1 MKLKQKVTLL
11 ILMDLSLFIILLYLL
26 YLEMWFES
34 LIPFLLSLGIGFW
47 NYPVQIS
54 MGGGYSFELK
64 NIIEAHSNTFR
75 LAQEIFF

>member
-11 ILMDLSLFIILLYLL
+11 ILIDFSLFIILLYLL

-47 NYPVQIS
+47 NYPIYKKYFS
-54 MGGGYSFELK
+54 IRENK
-64 NIIEAHSNTFR
+64 N
-75 LAQEIFF
+75 